1 MERTPMERPPLERFV
16 LILVAAIGILW
27 LLDRALVIGAYF
39 ADIILLFFLAWL
51 VAFILHPL
59 ADWLKQRRVPG
70 PLAVILVYLGLFL
83 GLALVGVPVLSL
95 AIGQLMQ
102 LGANLQGYTQ
112 QVPTWGQ
119 TLQDFLR
126 NHGLPVD
133 LATIYKPEEIMAQAG
148 NWGSILMQNALGI
161 ATSVATATF
170 NLLLV
175 LILSI
180 YVMLDQGRIAKG
192 IISLVPASYQD
203 EARFFGQSVS
213 RTFGGFIRGQLLQAL
228 IYGVVTALT
237 MRLAGLDYAVAAGA
251 FGGLVMLV
259 PFVGGLIALLP
270 PLFIGLLQASGLT
283 ALIVVAVLFI
293 AQMVI
298 ANVLMPAILSE
309 HVGLPPLLI
318 FAAMLV
324 GIRVAGFWGALFGI
338 PVMGVIYAMAA
349 YLYKYTLRGKTTRD
363 DA

>member
-1 MERTPMERPPLERFV
+1 
-16 LILVAAIGILW
+16 
-27 LLDRALVIGAYF
+27 
-39 ADIILLFFLAWL
+39 
-51 VAFILHPL
+51 
-59 ADWLKQRRVPG
+59 
-70 PLAVILVYLGLFL
+70 
-83 GLALVGVPVLSL
+83 
-95 AIGQLMQ
+95 
-102 LGANLQGYTQ
+102 
-112 QVPTWGQ
+112 
-119 TLQDFLR
+119 
-126 NHGLPVD
+126 
-133 LATIYKPEEIMAQAG
+133 
-148 NWGSILMQNALGI
+148 
-161 ATSVATATF
+161 
-170 NLLLV
+170 
-175 LILSI
+175 
-180 YVMLDQGRIAKG
+180 MLDQGRIAKG

-318 FAAMLV
+318 FVAMLV

-338 PVMGVIYAMAA
+338 PVMGVAYAMAA
-349 YLYKYTLRGKTTRD
+349 YLYKYTLRGQAARD

>member
-1 MERTPMERPPLERFV
+1 MERTPLSRFV
-16 LILVAAIGILW
+16 LILLAAIGVLW
-27 LLDRALVIGAYF
+27 LLDRALAIGAYF
-39 ADIILLFFLAWL
+39 ADILLLFFLAWL
-51 VAFILHPL
+51 VAFILYPL
-59 ADWLKQRRVPG
+59 AGWLQQRRLPW
-70 PLAVILVYLGLFL
+70 PLAVLLVYLGLFL
-83 GLALVGVPVLSL
+83 GLALVGVPALSVVVS
-95 AIGQLMQ
+95 QLLQ
-102 LGANLQGYTQ
+102 LGANLPDYLQ

-126 NHGLPVD
+126 SHGLPVD
-133 LATIYKPEEIMAQAG
+133 LTTIYKPEEIVAQAG

-180 YVMLDQGRIAKG
+180 YVMLDQGRIARS

-203 EARFFGQSVS
+203 EARFFVQSVS

-228 IYGVVTALT
+228 IYGVVTALV
-237 MRLAGLDYAVAAGA
+237 MSIAGLGYAAAAGA

-270 PLFIGLLQASGLT
+270 PLFIGLFQASWLT
-283 ALIVVAVLFI
+283 ALIVVAILFI

-309 HVGLPPLLI
+309 RVGLPPLLI
-318 FAAMLV
+318 FVAMLV

-349 YLYKYTLRGKTTRD
+349 YLYKYTLRGQAARD

>member
-1 MERTPMERPPLERFV
+1 
-16 LILVAAIGILW
+16 
-27 LLDRALVIGAYF
+27 
-39 ADIILLFFLAWL
+39 
-51 VAFILHPL
+51 
-59 ADWLKQRRVPG
+59 
-70 PLAVILVYLGLFL
+70 
-83 GLALVGVPVLSL
+83 
-95 AIGQLMQ
+95 
-102 LGANLQGYTQ
+102 
-112 QVPTWGQ
+112 
-119 TLQDFLR
+119 
-126 NHGLPVD
+126 VD
-133 LATIYKPEEIMAQAG
+133 LATIYKPEEIIAQAR

-180 YVMLDQGRIAKG
+180 YIMVDQGRIARG
-192 IISLVPASYQD
+192 IVSLVPASYQD

-228 IYGVVTALT
+228 IYGVVTTLV
-237 MRLAGLDYAVAAGA
+237 MIIAGLDYAVAAGA
-251 FGGLVMLV
+251 FGGLIMLV
-259 PFVGGLIALLP
+259 PFIGGLIALLP

-338 PVMGVIYAMAA
+338 PVMGVVYAMAA
-349 YLYKYTLRGKTTRD
+349 YLYKYTLRGQAARD
-363 DA
+363 EQKG

>member
-1 MERTPMERPPLERFV
+1 MERTPLERFV

-70 PLAVILVYLGLFL
+70 PLAVVLVYLGLFL

-133 LATIYKPEEIMAQAG
+133 LATIYKPEEIVAQAG

-161 ATSVATATF
+161 ATGVATATF

-309 HVGLPPLLI
+309 RVGLPPLLI
-318 FAAMLV
+318 FVAMLV

-338 PVMGVIYAMAA
+338 PVMGVAYAMAV
-349 YLYKYTLRGKTTRD
+349 YLYKYTLRGQAARD

>member
-1 MERTPMERPPLERFV
+1 MERTPLERFV

-126 NHGLPVD
+126 SHGLPVD

-180 YVMLDQGRIAKG
+180 YIMLDQGRIAKG

-237 MRLAGLDYAVAAGA
+237 MSIAGLDYAVAAGA

-338 PVMGVIYAMAA
+338 PVMGVAYAMAA
-349 YLYKYTLRGKTTRD
+349 YLYKYTLRGQAAKD